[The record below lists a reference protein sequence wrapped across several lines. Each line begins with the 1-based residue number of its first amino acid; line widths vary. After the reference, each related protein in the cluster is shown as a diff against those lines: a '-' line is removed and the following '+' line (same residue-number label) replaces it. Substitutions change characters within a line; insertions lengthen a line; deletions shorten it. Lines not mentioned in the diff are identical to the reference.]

1 MSEVIGIIK
10 RNGARNSELFR
21 RDKLHASIVAACLS
35 VRTPEGD
42 AETTATNVC
51 NAVIAW
57 LSDKT
62 EVTSHDLRRMATQ
75 YLQSFHPDAA
85 YLYQHHRLVL

>member
-1 MSEVIGIIK
+1 MAVVGIVK
-10 RNGARNSELFR
+10 RNGARSSEAFQ

-35 VRTPEGD
+35 VRAPEGD
-42 AETTATNVC
+42 AEVTAENVC
-51 NAVIAW
+51 NAVVAW
-57 LSDKT
+57 LNDKT
-62 EVTSHDLRRMATQ
+62 EVTSHDVRCMASR